1 MKPLPAE
8 GSVIER
14 KPLGASAL
22 PTVLPQP
29 NAPYSSSN
37 RKSQVAQIQRVY
49 PWLLMASTL
58 VAAFFCYLYMTK
70 PVFLPAPEPTVLNPG
85 TISTPGV
92 PASTSAG
99 NTIGPASDRLPGDPM
114 VANRPTS
121 TDPRNAALRKSG
133 GDGIYEE
140 TNLRV
145 QHVLTAEAPGG
156 DVNRI
161 SLNVPVLYK
170 SRNLRWNQQDV
181 AKARDLLTR
190 LTDYQERSRALRAE
204 GITLLDAWNR
214 LIDRSIPAAGL
225 RADSPSLTTNQGES
239 DEATPA
245 ALDTADSIRIQSSGK

>member
-14 KPLGASAL
+14 KTPGANDLSA
-22 PTVLPQP
+22 VLPLA
-29 NAPYSSSN
+29 NAPYSAAN
-37 RKSQVAQIQRVY
+37 RKSQAGQIHRIY

-70 PVFLPAPEPTVLNPG
+70 PLFLPAPEPTVLNPG
-85 TISTPGV
+85 SIPPSGSPSSL
-92 PASTSAG
+92 ALG
-99 NTIGPASDRLPGDPM
+99 NAPGPATDRLPGDP
-114 VANRPTS
+114 ASNRPTPA
-121 TDPRNAALRKSG
+121 DPRTAAFRKSG
-133 GDGIYEE
+133 GNGPYEE

-156 DVNRI
+156 EVNRI
-161 SLNVPVLYK
+161 SLDVPVLYR

-204 GITLLDAWNR
+204 GLTLLDAWNR

-225 RADSPSLTTNQGES
+225 RADSPSLTANQAETGQS
-239 DEATPA
+239 TPGT
-245 ALDTADSIRIQSSGK
+245 LDSTDAILIQPAGK

>member
-8 GSVIER
+8 GSLVER
-14 KPLGASAL
+14 KPLGANAL
-22 PTVLPQP
+22 PSILPQA
-29 NAPYSSSN
+29 NAPYSTAN
-37 RKSQVAQIQRVY
+37 RKSQVAQIHRVY
-49 PWLLMASTL
+49 PWLLMASTI

-85 TISTPGV
+85 AIPPQPG
-92 PASTSAG
+92 PASSGSGGALV
-99 NTIGPASDRLPGDPM
+99 PSSDRLPGDPLL
-114 VANRPTS
+114 ANRPMPA
-121 TDPRNAALRKSG
+121 DPRTTAFRKSG
-133 GDGIYEE
+133 NDGLYEE

-190 LTDYQERSRALRAE
+190 LSDYQERSRALRAE
-204 GITLLDAWNR
+204 GISLLDAWNR
-214 LIDRSIPAAGL
+214 LIDRSIPSAGL

-239 DEATPA
+239 GQTPPA
-245 ALDTADSIRIQSSGK
+245 VLDTSDSIRIQSSGK

>member
-8 GSVIER
+8 GSLIER
-14 KPLGASAL
+14 KPLGANAL
-22 PTVLPQP
+22 PTVLPQA
-29 NAPYSSSN
+29 NAPYSTAN
-37 RKSQVAQIQRVY
+37 RKSQVAQIHRVY

-85 TISTPGV
+85 TIPAPGS
-92 PASTSAG
+92 PSAAALG
-99 NTIGPASDRLPGDPM
+99 SALGPSSDRLPGDPL
-114 VANRPTS
+114 VANRPTPA
-121 TDPRNAALRKSG
+121 DPRSAAFRKSG

-190 LTDYQERSRALRAE
+190 LSDYQERSRALRAE

-214 LIDRSIPAAGL
+214 LIDHSIPSAGL

-239 DEATPA
+239 SQATPA
-245 ALDTADSIRIQSSGK
+245 ALDTSDSIRIQSSGK